1 MTIHN
6 RPQATDSF
14 FYDPAYFTRFFK
26 KQTGVSP
33 NEYKVQGAD
42 KKLLKTNAG

>member
-1 MTIHN
+1 MTLHIL
-6 RPQATDSF
+6 PG
-14 FYDPAYFTRFFK
+14 FFK

-42 KKLLKTNAG
+42 GALLKVNAG

>member
-14 FYDPAYFTRFFK
+14 LMTLPTSPFFLK
-26 KQTGVSP
+26 KAGVSP

-42 KKLLKTNAG
+42 EKLLETNAG